1 MRYKRSSFKIIFL
14 LVLVFCISGLSI
26 AFALLSTTLS
36 INGSAVVEAAVWDVK
51 FANLSATKTGDASY
65 SLPQLSSTT
74 LSNYEIILTQPGD
87 SVTFTFDIVNE
98 GTVNA
103 VLSSFVKGTPS
114 CSGVRGSTTGTVD
127 STIVCN
133 NLTYSLTYAD
143 GTAVSSDDL
152 LNMSSTEKVKLTLS
166 YNSNAQQVPSN
177 DVMISNLDITMVYVQ
192 A

>member
-1 MRYKRSSFKIIFL
+1 M
-14 LVLVFCISGLSI
+14 
-26 AFALLSTTLS
+26 
-36 INGSAVVEAAVWDVK
+36 
-51 FANLSATKTGDASY
+51 
-65 SLPQLSSTT
+65 
-74 LSNYEIILTQPGD
+74 
-87 SVTFTFDIVNE
+87 
-98 GTVNA
+98 
-103 VLSSFVKGTPS
+103 
-114 CSGVRGSTTGTVD
+114 
-127 STIVCN
+127 CN